1 MPERFF
7 LLFIS
12 RRGPVE
18 MKETAGNQKFL
29 WEVGKGLAPHL
40 FILEGQEENE
50 NGWFIRIKK
59 GMKE

>member
-1 MPERFF
+1 
-7 LLFIS
+7 
-12 RRGPVE
+12 